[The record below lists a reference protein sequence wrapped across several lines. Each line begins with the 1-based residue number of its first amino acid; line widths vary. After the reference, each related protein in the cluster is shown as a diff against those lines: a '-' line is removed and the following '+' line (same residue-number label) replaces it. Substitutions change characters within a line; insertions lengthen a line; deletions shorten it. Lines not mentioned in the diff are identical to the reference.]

1 MSTDPEKQPTK
12 VSPIS
17 SVDQDE
23 STLANDELYE
33 LSDSVL
39 NRKLKLINDAI
50 DEIGFT
56 PYHLKLF
63 FLNGMGYWTDTQ
75 LTYLES
81 SVRTFVNYQFGYT
94 YPVSNEML
102 AGGLLFG
109 ALFWGFSA
117 DLIGRRLAF
126 NITLLL
132 SAIFTILTG
141 VMNNMASYCIFVFL
155 SCFAAGGNLVL
166 DTCIFLEYL
175 PHKDQWLLTFF
186 AFFWGIGQT
195 IAVALAY
202 AFLPNNSCESAD
214 NCPSHLN
221 RGWRYVYYT
230 NGSIVLAMAILRLTV
245 IRLKETPKFLVSN
258 NRDEEAVE
266 ILQKVAIKYNRPC
279 SLTLEDLQAIGKVE
293 INDDYRKH
301 IDIAGTLKLMY
312 HHVKILFSNRK
323 MARSTTLVFVSW
335 LLLGISYPLYS
346 SFLPTY
352 LATRGANISAPD
364 VHGVY
369 RDNLISNTV
378 SMGGPLIAGALLF
391 FFPWLGRRGV
401 LFIGGV
407 MSMGFLFG
415 YTQIKTRP
423 QNVALSALSFASMYI
438 YYSALYAYTPEVF
451 PSVARATGNAIAI
464 ACTRVMTCIVPVIA
478 YYSDTSSSVP
488 IWICGAFVGVNG
500 CLALLFP
507 YEPSKNRVV

>member
-1 MSTDPEKQPTK
+1 MSDIEKKQTK
-12 VSPIS
+12 ISPAS
-17 SVDQDE
+17 SVAHDE
-23 STLANDELYE
+23 DTLANDELFQ
-33 LSDSVL
+33 LNDSVL
-39 NRKLKLINDAI
+39 NKKLKLINDAI

-81 SVRTFVNYQFGYT
+81 SVRTFVNYQVGYK

-102 AGGLLFG
+102 AAGLLVG

-126 NITLLL
+126 NLTLLL
-132 SAIFTILTG
+132 SALFTILTG

-166 DTCIFLEYL
+166 DTCIFLEFL

-214 NCPSHLN
+214 NCPSHIN

-230 NGSIVLAMAILRLTV
+230 NGSIVLAMAILRLTL
-245 IRLKETPKFLVSN
+245 IRLQETPKFLVSN
-258 NRDEEAVE
+258 NRDQEAVE
-266 ILQKVAIKYNRPC
+266 ILQRIAQKHNRTC
-279 SLTLEDLQAIGKVE
+279 SLTIEDLESLGKVE

-301 IDIAGTLKLMY
+301 IDIKGTFRLVT
-312 HHVKILFSNRK
+312 HHVQILFSNRT
-323 MARSTTLVFVSW
+323 MARSSVLVFVSW

-346 SFLPTY
+346 SFLPVY

-369 RDNLISNTV
+369 RDNLISNCV

-391 FFPWLGRRGV
+391 CFPWLGRRGV

-407 MSMGFLFG
+407 ASMAFLFG
-415 YTQIKTRP
+415 YTQIKTRA
-423 QNVALSALSFASMYI
+423 QNVALSSISFASMYI

-478 YYSDTSSSVP
+478 YYSNTSSSVP
-488 IWICGAFVGVNG
+488 IWVCGAFVGVIG
-500 CLALLFP
+500 FLALLFP
-507 YEPSKNRVV
+507 YEPSKQRVV